1 MKLSLLAGKRKLK
14 FFFFSIGYNKKVKF
28 PNFVQWVKI
37 KRQTAH
43 LYFKKYK
50 KSKQRAGK
58 KKRKKNKG
66 RTEQFR
72 CSPAFIAGTLS
83 LNFRGISTE
92 LFPGKQPNKK
102 ANKTIKIRKKYIRT
116 AYHVLFFFFSFLFLN
131 SADFSVYPSRNS

>member
-58 KKRKKNKG
+58 KKEKKTKVERNNSDV
-66 RTEQFR
+66 RR
-72 CSPAFIAGTLS
+72 PSLPALS
-83 LNFRGISTE
+83 
-92 LFPGKQPNKK
+92 
-102 ANKTIKIRKKYIRT
+102 
-116 AYHVLFFFFSFLFLN
+116 H
-131 SADFSVYPSRNS
+131 